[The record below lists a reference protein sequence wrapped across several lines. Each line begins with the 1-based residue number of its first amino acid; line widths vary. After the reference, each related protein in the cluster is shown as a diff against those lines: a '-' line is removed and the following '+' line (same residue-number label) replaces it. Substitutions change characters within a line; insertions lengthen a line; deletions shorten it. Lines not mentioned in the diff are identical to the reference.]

1 MQKMSDFRALAPDVF
16 VRACEKTPEIQVV
29 RLAPLGAT
37 GASATAEIVCR
48 APLQP
53 SPWFRAS
60 FFRSRSTDEAFLVD
74 VMAGNRLLVL
84 TITRDYTS
92 VTAECVWDGGRMSEP
107 IFDIGCTPLRAHFFL
122 LREGGLTFYI
132 DARPLAA
139 AEVQDRRLGRHMTQR
154 FELTVE
160 RQHGS
165 ALPGLFFDEWTG
177 IGFIPWSTSGRG
189 LDSDYATVFVV

>member
-16 VRACEKTPEIQVV
+16 VRACEETPEIQVV
-29 RLAPLGAT
+29 RLAPLSAAGT
-37 GASATAEIVCR
+37 SATAEIVCR

-74 VMAGNRLLVL
+74 VMAGDRLLVL
-84 TITRDYTS
+84 TITRDYTC
-92 VTAECVWDGGRMSEP
+92 VTAECVWDGARMPEP
-107 IFDIGCTPLRAHFFL
+107 TFITGCTPLRAHFFVV
-122 LREGGLTFYI
+122 REGVFTFYI

-139 AEVQDRRLGRHMTQR
+139 SEVQDRRLGRHMTQS

-160 RQHGS
+160 RQRGS

-177 IGFIPWSTSGRG
+177 TGFIPWSTSGRG
-189 LDSDYATVFVV
+189 LYPDEATIFVV